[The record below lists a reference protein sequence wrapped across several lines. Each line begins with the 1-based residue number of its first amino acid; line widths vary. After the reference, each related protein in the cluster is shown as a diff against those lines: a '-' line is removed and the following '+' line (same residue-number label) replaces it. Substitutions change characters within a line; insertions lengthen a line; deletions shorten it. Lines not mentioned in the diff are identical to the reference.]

1 MAFKKEQWMRAVHS
15 SLMAAAAALL
25 LAMAPAQA
33 QGTLRVAIT
42 ASDVPT
48 TTGVPTQGLEA
59 WSYAGYPIF
68 EPLVMWDLRVTDA
81 PPPVIP
87 WLATEWNVDPEDH
100 TRWVFKL
107 RDGVTFH
114 DGSNFDADA
123 VVWNLDRFYKED
135 APQFE
140 ASTSASTKGRV
151 PVLKSYEKI
160 DDSTVAIYTT
170 VPVTYF
176 PEVMTS
182 ILFVS
187 PTKWEEVGSWESFA
201 SQPAGTGAF
210 TLAAVDRT
218 SLTLSKN
225 PTYWNTERAAKLDSV
240 IIYPMAEATTRL
252 AALRSGQVDWINV
265 PPPDGIPNLRDA
277 GFEVATSPMPHVWP
291 YWLQTAE
298 GSVFHDV
305 KVRQAFNYA
314 LDREGIVALLNGAA
328 EPAKGFWKPGD
339 ARYGTPE
346 NDYTYNPEKA
356 RELLGEAGFASD
368 QLVPV
373 KILISTSGSG
383 QMVPLPMNELL
394 QQSARAAGFEL
405 EFSVVDWGQMSA
417 IRSNPDS
424 PEMQDVVAINS
435 SFTTADLT
443 WFFFSFY
450 PKNWPNFDHPE
461 TTAMMDEYR
470 TNFDITADERTAL
483 MAKIH
488 ANLVDQAPWAW
499 IVHDVNPKAFSQS
512 VKGYTPAQAWYTDLT
527 PVYIEP

>member
-1 MAFKKEQWMRAVHS
+1 MRAVFS
-15 SLMAAAAALL
+15 SLMAGAAAIL
-25 LAMAPAQA
+25 LAVAPVQA

-68 EPLVMWDLRVTDA
+68 EPLVMWDLRVTDT

-87 WLATEWNVDPEDH
+87 WLATEWEVDAGDK
-100 TRWVFKL
+100 TKWVFKL
-107 RDGVTFH
+107 REGVTFH
-114 DGSNFDADA
+114 DGSTFNADA

-187 PTKWEEVGSWESFA
+187 PAKWEEVGSWEAFA
-201 SQPAGTGAF
+201 TQPSGTGAF

-218 SLTLSKN
+218 SLTLAKN
-225 PTYWNTERAAKLDSV
+225 AGYWNTERAAKLDSV
-240 IIYPMAEATTRL
+240 VVYPMAEATTRL

-265 PPPDGIPNLRDA
+265 PPPDGIPSLRDA

-314 LDREGIVALLNGAA
+314 LDREGLVTLLNGAA

-339 ARYGTPE
+339 PRFGTPE
-346 NDYTYNPEKA
+346 NDYTYDPEKA
-356 RELLGEAGFASD
+356 RALLTEAGFGAD
-368 QLVPV
+368 EMVPV

-417 IRSNPDS
+417 IRSNPNS
-424 PEMQDVVAINS
+424 PEMQGVAAVNS

-450 PKNWPNFDHPE
+450 PTNWPNFDHPE
-461 TTAMMDEYR
+461 TTSMMDEYR
-470 TNFDITADERTAL
+470 TNFDLTADERVEL

-499 IVHDVNPKAFSQS
+499 IVHDVNPKAFAQS

-527 PVYIEP
+527 TVYMEP

>member
-1 MAFKKEQWMRAVHS
+1 MRRIFSALTTGV
-15 SLMAAAAALL
+15 MALL
-25 LAMAPAQA
+25 LAMSPAQA
-33 QGTLRVAIT
+33 QGTLRVAMT

-87 WLATEWNVDPEDH
+87 WLATEWSTDPADR
-100 TRWVFKL
+100 TKWIFKL
-107 RDGVTFH
+107 REDVTFH
-114 DGSNFDADA
+114 DGSAFNADA

-135 APQFE
+135 APHFE
-140 ASTSASTKGRV
+140 AATSASTKGRI

-170 VPVTYF
+170 EPITYF

-187 PTKWEEVGSWESFA
+187 PARWEEVGGWDAFA
-201 SQPAGTGAF
+201 ARPAGTGAF

-218 SLTLSKN
+218 SLTLAKS

-240 IIYPMAEATTRL
+240 VVYPMAEATTRL

-277 GFEVATSPMPHVWP
+277 GFTVATSPMPHVWP

-314 LDREGIVALLNGAA
+314 LDRDGIVTLLNGAA
-328 EPAKGFWKPGD
+328 EQAKGFWKPGD
-339 ARYGTPE
+339 PRYGTPQ
-346 NDYTYNPEKA
+346 NDYSYDPAKA
-356 RELLGEAGFASD
+356 RALLTEAGFGAD
-368 QLVPV
+368 EMVPV

-417 IRSNPDS
+417 IRSNPDA
-424 PEMQDVVAINS
+424 PEMQDVVAVNA

-443 WFFFSFY
+443 WFFYSFY
-450 PKNWPNFDHPE
+450 PTNWPNFDDGE
-461 TTAMMDEYR
+461 TTAMMDSYR
-470 TNFDITADERTAL
+470 TDFDLTDEARVEL

-488 ANLVDQAPWAW
+488 TNLVDLAPWAW
-499 IVHDVNPKAFSQS
+499 IVHDVNPKAFAPA
-512 VKGYTPAQAWYTDLT
+512 VKGYTPAQSWYTDLT
-527 PVYIEP
+527 TVYMEP